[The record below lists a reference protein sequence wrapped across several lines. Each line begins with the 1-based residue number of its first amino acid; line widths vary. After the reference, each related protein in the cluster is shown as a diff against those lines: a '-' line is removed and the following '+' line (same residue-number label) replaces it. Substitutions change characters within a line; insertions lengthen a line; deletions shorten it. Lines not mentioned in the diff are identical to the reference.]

1 MKMYHKKY
9 LYMIFTALFIS
20 VAIIVIPSHNSQAAT
35 IQNKEVNDK
44 KLCFTFEIPKNWTL
58 LKETSKRMLF
68 GRENYKD
75 KNRKLVV
82 IINNV
87 EPLSKVAVEISVA
100 SIKKPCNTSDVNISH
115 LKKLNQG
122 WKEIGGSKKGYLIS
136 WSYSKKTVNYLKT
149 VIVFKTGYTQNGNG
163 LVSLTL
169 LTKGSA
175 EKEHNEFMQQ
185 IINSIRFK

>member
-1 MKMYHKKY
+1 
-9 LYMIFTALFIS
+9 
-20 VAIIVIPSHNSQAAT
+20 
-35 IQNKEVNDK
+35 
-44 KLCFTFEIPKNWTL
+44 
-58 LKETSKRMLF
+58 MLF

-100 SIKKPCNTSDVNISH
+100 SMKKPHDNFDVNTSRP
-115 LKKLNQG
+115 KKINQG

-136 WSYSKKTVNYLKT
+136 WSYRQKTVNYLKT